1 MAISNRIKKYMA
13 ENEEATK
20 KEALIAVARE
30 NDKGNKTVKA
40 ANGIWIRIP
49 KGANEKQ
56 AIRRFKKL
64 HKLE

>member
-1 MAISNRIKKYMA
+1 MAILNWIKKYMA

-20 KEALIAVARE
+20 KDALIAVARE
-30 NDKGNKTVKA
+30 KDKDKITVKA

-56 AIRRFKKL
+56 AIRRFKEL

>member
-1 MAISNRIKKYMA
+1 MA